1 MKDYYQ
7 QSIKALQLAGM
18 SERTQQCYTRSV
30 RMLADYYHKTP
41 DQLSEDELQEY
52 FLYRIN
58 QSKWAPNTMKI
69 CYSGIKFFFTHVLKR
84 EWHIFNIL
92 RAKREKRLP
101 CVLSRPEVD
110 RILKHVRTFHNRVF
124 LTTVYSCGLRLQE
137 ALHLQVSDIDSC
149 RMMIHVHRGKQAK
162 DRYVPLPEETLC
174 LLRRYWCLHR
184 NQRLIF
190 PALGR
195 NGKQAPTSKTPMA
208 IDSVQGALRNARLTA
223 GIRKRRVTIHT
234 LRHSYATH
242 LLEAGVNLK
251 VIQRYLG
258 HALIETTMIYC
269 HLTQKGHENASL
281 IVNNI
286 MKGF

>member
-7 QSIKALQLAGM
+7 QSIKALQSAGM
-18 SERTQQCYTRSV
+18 SSRTQQCYTRSV
-30 RMLADYYHKTP
+30 RMSVDFYNKTP
-41 DQLSEDELQEY
+41 DRISEDELQEY
-52 FLYRIN
+52 FPYRIN
-58 QSKWAPNTMKI
+58 RSKWAPNTMKI
-69 CYSGIKFFFTHVLKR
+69 CYSGIKFFFVNVLKR

-92 RAKREKRLP
+92 RAKKEKRLP
-101 CVLSRPEVD
+101 CVLSRPEVN
-110 RILKHVRTFHNRVF
+110 RILQHVGTFHNRVF

-137 ALHLQVSDIDSC
+137 ALYLQVSDIDGC

-162 DRYVPLPEETLC
+162 DRYVPLPGEILH
-174 LLRRYWCLHR
+174 LLRRYWCVHR
-184 NQRLIF
+184 NPLLIF

-195 NGKQAPTSKTPMA
+195 NSKQAPTSKTPMA
-208 IDSVQGALRNARLTA
+208 IDSVQGALRKARFAA

-242 LLEAGVNLK
+242 LLEAGVNLR
-251 VIQRYLG
+251 VIQQYSG
-258 HALIETTMIYC
+258 HALIETTRVYC
-269 HLTQKGHENASL
+269 HLTQKGHEDASL

>member
-1 MKDYYQ
+1 
-7 QSIKALQLAGM
+7 M

-41 DQLSEDELQEY
+41 DQITEDELQEY

-58 QSKWAPNTMKI
+58 QSKQAPNTMKI
-69 CYSGIKFFFTHVLKR
+69 SCSGIKFFFTNVLKR
-84 EWHIFNIL
+84 KWHIFNIL

-110 RILKHVRTFHNRVF
+110 RILKHVRTFHCRVF
-124 LTTVYSCGLRLQE
+124 QTTVYSCGLRLQE
-137 ALHLQVSDIDSC
+137 ALYLQVSDIDGC

-174 LLRRYWCLHR
+174 LLRRYQCVHR

-195 NGKQAPTSKTPMA
+195 NG
-208 IDSVQGALRNARLTA
+208 
-223 GIRKRRVTIHT
+223 
-234 LRHSYATH
+234 
-242 LLEAGVNLK
+242 
-251 VIQRYLG
+251 
-258 HALIETTMIYC
+258 
-269 HLTQKGHENASL
+269 
-281 IVNNI
+281 
-286 MKGF
+286 

>member
-7 QSIKALQLAGM
+7 QSIKTLQLAGM

-30 RMLADYYHKTP
+30 RMPVDFYHKTP
-41 DQLSEDELQEY
+41 DQISENELQEY

-58 QSKWAPNTMKI
+58 DSKWAPDTMRI
-69 CYSGIKFFFTHVLKR
+69 CYSGIKFFFINVLKR
-84 EWHIFNIL
+84 EWHIFNVL
-92 RAKREKRLP
+92 RPKREKRLP

-110 RILKHVRTFHNRVF
+110 RILKQVRTVHNRIF

-137 ALHLQVSDIDSC
+137 ALHLQVADIDGQ
-149 RMMIHVHRGKQAK
+149 RMMICVHRGKQAK
-162 DRYVPLPEETLC
+162 DRYVPLPKETLC
-174 LLRRYWCLHR
+174 LLRRYWKMHR
-184 NQRLIF
+184 NPQLIF

-195 NGKQAPTSKTPMA
+195 NGKQASTSKTPMA
-208 IDSVQGALRNARLTA
+208 IDSVQGALRKARFA
-223 GIRKRRVTIHT
+223 ASINKRRVTIHT

-242 LLEAGVNLK
+242 LLEAGVNLRG
-251 VIQRYLG
+251 IQRYLG

-269 HLTQKGHENASL
+269 HLTQKGHEDAGL
-281 IVNNI
+281 IVNDI